1 MAHLFSQWGAKCAPN
16 IKVTENGKTDYMF
29 GWHVAAD
36 SEEYRAFLK
45 QYIAAVYAELEK
57 EGISENTYF
66 HVSDEPNLDNI
77 EKYETAYNIIKPLI
91 GKSKTLD
98 ALSHVE
104 FYQMGF
110 VENPVPSVK
119 AVHKF
124 IDAKVDTLWT
134 YYCCGPQTV
143 YTNSFLAMPSARVRI
158 LGFLLYKYDI
168 KGFLH
173 WGFNFYNCSHSNY
186 NINPYNTSS
195 ADGAF
200 PSGDGFIVYP
210 GKNGAYGSIR
220 GEVTYQAI
228 EDMRICAALEALIG
242 REAVIKMID
251 EAAGRDLRFD
261 DYPHCNEFLE
271 GLRDKIRAEIIANQK

>member
-1 MAHLFSQWGAKCAPN
+1 
-16 IKVTENGKTDYMF
+16 
-29 GWHVAAD
+29 
-36 SEEYRAFLK
+36 
-45 QYIAAVYAELEK
+45 
-57 EGISENTYF
+57 
-66 HVSDEPNLDNI
+66 
-77 EKYETAYNIIKPLI
+77 
-91 GKSKTLD
+91 
-98 ALSHVE
+98 
-104 FYQMGF
+104 
-110 VENPVPSVK
+110 
-119 AVHKF
+119 
-124 IDAKVDTLWT
+124 
-134 YYCCGPQTV
+134 
-143 YTNSFLAMPSARVRI
+143 MPSARVRI

-173 WGFNFYNCSHSNY
+173 WGFNCYNCSHSNY